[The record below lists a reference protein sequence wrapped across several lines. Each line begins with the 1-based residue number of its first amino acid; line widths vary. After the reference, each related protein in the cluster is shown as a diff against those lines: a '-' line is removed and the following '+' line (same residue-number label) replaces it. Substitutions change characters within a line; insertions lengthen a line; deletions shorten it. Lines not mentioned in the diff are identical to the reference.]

1 MTLLMFLLLSVVVA
15 DSGDARV
22 IFSPLIPIQAQAAVA
37 DTLNIDGTF
46 STNTLTVHGGV
57 SADQVVQRNVD
68 DVVRQLSN
76 GDSLVITDGT
86 EVAKRIAKFIASA
99 GLLFSEER
107 LQVLQTVKDF
117 RADGSFF
124 FLRSVAIGEGSNA
137 TIMFSLTK
145 DVDSR
150 VPALACGT
158 QRVWQASIEVV
169 PKGNGD
175 WDAKEHE
182 GYVVLFT
189 PCPPE

>member
-1 MTLLMFLLLSVVVA
+1 MTFAMILLLSVVVA
-15 DSGDARV
+15 DSGGARV
-22 IFSPLIPIQAQAAVA
+22 LLSPLIPLQDQADRA
-37 DTLNIDGTF
+37 DTLTFDGTF
-46 STNTLTVHGGV
+46 STNTLTVHDGV

-76 GDSLVITDGT
+76 GDSLVVADGR
-86 EVAKRIAKFIASA
+86 EVAERIKDFIVRS
-99 GLLFSEER
+99 GLLFPEER

-150 VPALACGT
+150 VPAVACGT

-175 WDAKEHE
+175 WDVKEHE